1 MLLLPGMVPPVH
13 ECNLVINPLMRELG
27 QWQQIN
33 ETVIQVVDPFV
44 VDLLQKLWEYPASI
58 SGYCSSRCLIL

>member
-1 MLLLPGMVPPVH
+1 MQSSYQPPDERVRT
-13 ECNLVINPLMRELG
+13 MA
-27 QWQQIN
+27 QIN
-33 ETVIQVVDPFV
+33 ETVIQVVDPFA